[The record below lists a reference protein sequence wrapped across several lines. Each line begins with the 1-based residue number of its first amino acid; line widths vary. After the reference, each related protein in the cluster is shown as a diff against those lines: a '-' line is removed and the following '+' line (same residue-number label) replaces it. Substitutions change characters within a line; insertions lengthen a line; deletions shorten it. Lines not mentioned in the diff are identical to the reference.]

1 MVIDDWYT
9 YHDNTGNSIKF
20 QHGSS
25 FDYIIGV
32 DLSKCYSSDTTLQ
45 QKVCIII
52 EDAEPS
58 IDSRI
63 KALKKELKYTRS
75 VLEKKQIQQELN
87 ILYKERKN
95 GHK

>member
-1 MVIDDWYT
+1 MRYALGRHYEYEMTFTISDA
-9 YHDNTGNSIKF
+9 
-20 QHGSS
+20 
-25 FDYIIGV
+25 YINYELLNELCSPKPQGI
-32 DLSKCYSSDTTLQ
+32 
-45 QKVCIII
+45 
-52 EDAEPS
+52 S

>member
-1 MVIDDWYT
+1 MMVIDDWYT

-25 FDYIIGV
+25 FYYMGV
-32 DLSKCYSSDTTLQ
+32 DLSKCDSSNTTLQ

-52 EDAEPS
+52 EHVEPS

-95 GHK
+95 GNK

>member
-1 MVIDDWYT
+1 MMAIDDWYT
-9 YHDNTGNSIKF
+9 YHDNIGNSIKF
-20 QHGSS
+20 KYGSS
-25 FDYIIGV
+25 FRYIGV
-32 DLSKCYSSDTTLQ
+32 DLSNSGDTTLQ
-45 QKVCIII
+45 QNVCIII

-63 KALKKELKYTRS
+63 KALKKELKYTKS

>member
-1 MVIDDWYT
+1 MVINDWYT

-25 FDYIIGV
+25 FDYIGV
-32 DLSKCYSSDTTLQ
+32 DLSKCDSGDITLQ

-52 EDAEPS
+52 EHTEPS
-58 IDSRI
+58 IDSKI

-95 GHK
+95 GNK

>member
-1 MVIDDWYT
+1 MRWNGQYERST
-9 YHDNTGNSIKF
+9 GNTG
-20 QHGSS
+20 QYVGTRYY
-25 FDYIIGV
+25 YIGI
-32 DLSKCYSSDTTLQ
+32 DTTTGHDSTSSLSYE
-45 QKVCIII
+45 IIKYT
-52 EDAEPS
+52 EPS

-95 GHK
+95 GNK

>member
-1 MVIDDWYT
+1 MMAIDDWYT

-20 QHGSS
+20 KYGSS
-25 FDYIIGV
+25 FRYIGV
-32 DLSKCYSSDTTLQ
+32 DLAKCSDTTLQ
-45 QKVCIII
+45 ESVCIII

-95 GHK
+95 GNK